1 MKNLWIIPSAILGA
15 NVLFILFGLI
25 TNSGF
30 VGSFMGGTAAIFTD
44 PLILVAGILIGI
56 FLPKK
61 DIKMFLLI
69 LLIGTGVV
77 TVVFHF
83 IINTSF
89 FMTDIIR
96 FNNILILSSIVF
108 LLKGIKLTR

>member
-1 MKNLWIIPSAILGA
+1 MKSLWIIPSAILGV

-44 PLILVAGILIGI
+44 PLIIIAGILIGI

-69 LLIGTGVV
+69 LLIGTGVI
-77 TVVFHF
+77 TVIFHF

-89 FMTDIIR
+89 FT
-96 FNNILILSSIVF
+96 LSLPIF
-108 LLKGIKLTR
+108 LSFCIYFSD